1 MGFLFVKSTLSK
13 NPQKIFEQEQKHN
26 LPSVGERIRKM
37 CEELGPTF
45 VKLGQIL
52 STRTDIVT
60 ENVAKQLQ
68 KLQDSVA
75 PFSYEEAL
83 GVIETEL
90 GDTVDKLFAQFDP
103 VPLAS
108 ASVSQVY
115 RAKLY
120 SGADVVVKVQR
131 PNIRESIDVDLGILE
146 KLARLVDKYSK
157 YGQLYDFSG
166 MVAEFRR
173 VMEQETDF
181 TKEGENTD
189 YFRESVANQKDIR
202 VPRIKWVY
210 TTPKVLTMDYVNGV
224 KINDIAALTA
234 ENADTSQIAYT
245 FTDSLI
251 TQILEN
257 GVFHADPHPGNVLIV
272 DGKIV
277 EFIDLGMV
285 GSINSRFRRQ
295 LNDLVLGIA
304 SRNTLKIAQSI
315 SEMDTADSDVN
326 MDAFERSLDELL
338 DEYLYVP
345 LGEVKIAKV
354 FTSVFTLAA
363 KYKMKIPREFTLVA
377 KCLGTA
383 QGVVEELDPSIN
395 ILEIAEKTVRNL
407 LKNRYKTEEF
417 KNEVQTYALDWI
429 DFMKGIPS
437 SLVTFM
443 HKLKKNDY
451 SLELKV
457 KDMERMEKNIERMFN
472 RISFAVVLLAVCIVM
487 AGVIISAGYSNMGKN
502 DPTIYSL
509 STFAIVVGLLI
520 SIVIVLGLVISMVK
534 SGKKR
539 K

>member
-1 MGFLFVKSTLSK
+1 M
-13 NPQKIFEQEQKHN
+13 
-26 LPSVGERIRKM
+26 PSVGERVRKM

-75 PFSYEEAL
+75 PFSLEEACA
-83 GVIETEL
+83 VIETEL
-90 GDTVDKLFAQFDP
+90 GDSVDKLFAEFCP
-103 VPLAS
+103 TPIAS
-108 ASVSQVY
+108 ASMSQVY
-115 RAKLY
+115 RARLW
-120 SGADVVVKVQR
+120 SGPEVAVKVQR
-131 PNIRESIDVDLGILE
+131 PRIRESIETDLDILE

-173 VMEQETDF
+173 VMEQEIDF

-189 YFRESVANQKDIR
+189 FFRKSVATQNNIR
-202 VPRIKWVY
+202 VPKIRWVY
-210 TTPKVLTMDYVNGV
+210 TTSKVLTMDFVNGV
-224 KINDIAALTA
+224 KISDVGALLSQGA
-234 ENADTSQIAYT
+234 NTSQIAYD

-257 GVFHADPHPGNVLIV
+257 GVFHADPHPGNVFIV
-272 DGKIV
+272 DGKYV

-285 GSINSRFRRQ
+285 GTINSQFRRE
-295 LNDLVLGIA
+295 LNDFVLGVA
-304 SRNTLKIAQSI
+304 TRNTLKIAQSI
-315 SEMDTADSDVN
+315 TEMDAADADVN
-326 MDAFERSLDELL
+326 MDAFEKSLEILL

-345 LGEVKIAKV
+345 LGDVNISKV
-354 FTSVFTLAA
+354 FTSVFSLAG

-383 QGVVEELDPSIN
+383 QMVIEQLDPSVN
-395 ILEIAEKTVRNL
+395 ILKIAEKTVREL
-407 LKNRYKTEEF
+407 LKKRFTTDEF
-417 KNEVQTYALDWI
+417 KNEVQTFALDWV
-429 DFMKGIPS
+429 DVVKSVPS
-437 SLVTFM
+437 SLLTFM

-451 SLELKV
+451 SLDLKV
-457 KDMERMEKNIERMFN
+457 RDLDRLEKNIERMFN

-487 AGVIISAGYSNMGKN
+487 AGVIISAGYSKFGDEVDVYN
-502 DPTIYSL
+502 L
-509 STFAIVVGLLI
+509 SVLALIVGLII
-520 SIVIVLGLVISMVK
+520 SGVIVLGIVISMLK
-534 SGKKR
+534 SGREKK